1 VTNETVSR
9 PKRGLVG
16 RADLFECR
24 RTNIMGSLV
33 QNASPFL
40 FPCTIEYSLICAVI
54 LYAMWKH
61 VAAATPG
68 GGGEASTTPS
78 KMRSKLVS
86 QQASQHFSV
95 DCANAHRGLFSGILV
110 LVFTII
116 SLIMFFVLLKEEEFA
131 LIAMYEFNIC
141 ELALYVSTTI
151 ACVCCMFQMRTLG

>member
-1 VTNETVSR
+1 
-9 PKRGLVG
+9 
-16 RADLFECR
+16 
-24 RTNIMGSLV
+24 MGSLV

-54 LYAMWKH
+54 LYAIWKN
-61 VAAATPG
+61 VAAAAPG
-68 GGGEASTTPS
+68 GESSAASNKS
-78 KMRSKLVS
+78 SARSAGKIVS
-86 QQASQHFSV
+86 HQASQHFSV

-131 LIAMYEFNIC
+131 LIAIYEFNIC

-151 ACVCCMFQMRTLG
+151 ACLCCMFQMRNLR